1 VPKPAA
7 AHPEIV
13 VDFIPGLVFEEVQ
26 AAHRSSVSIWGTCE
40 EIMPVATPKPRVM
53 GSPWGSGRAHLV

>member
-26 AAHRSSVSIWGTCE
+26 AAHRSSVSISGACE
-40 EIMPVATPKPRVM
+40 EIMPVCASVRE
-53 GSPWGSGRAHLV
+53 